1 MGGRPFDLGAP
12 HRLWIVSLAACVR
25 PEALVM
31 TPKNIVLGLLLVITV
46 GVSALFWAQNQAQT
60 AILSLNL
67 YFGAWTFSGPIP
79 VATLMLGSLALGLV
93 VGLSLGGLQSLSNGR
108 KVRSLER
115 ELALGG
121 RRDGP
126 GAWGA

>member
-1 MGGRPFDLGAP
+1 
-12 HRLWIVSLAACVR
+12 
-25 PEALVM
+25 M
-31 TPKNIVLGLLLVITV
+31 TPKNIVLGLLFVITLV
-46 GVSALFWAQNQAQT
+46 VAGLFWAQNEAQT

-67 YFGAWTFSGPIP
+67 YFAAWTFSAPVP
-79 VATLMLGSLALGLV
+79 VATLMLGSAGAGLLI
-93 VGLSLGGLQSLSNGR
+93 GLSLGGASALASGR
-108 KVRSLER
+108 RVRILER

>member
-1 MGGRPFDLGAP
+1 ML
-12 HRLWIVSLAACVR
+12 
-25 PEALVM
+25 
-31 TPKNIVLGLLLVITV
+31 TPKNIVLGLLLVLTL
-46 GVSALFWAQNQAQT
+46 GLSALFWFQNQAQT

-67 YFGAWTFSGPIP
+67 YFATWTFSGPVP
-79 VATLMLGSLALGLV
+79 VATLMLGSAGAGLLLGLTI
-93 VGLSLGGLQSLSNGR
+93 GG
-108 KVRSLER
+108 VRGVANARRVSSLER

>member
-1 MGGRPFDLGAP
+1 
-12 HRLWIVSLAACVR
+12 
-25 PEALVM
+25 M

-93 VGLSLGGLQSLSNGR
+93 VGLSLGGLQSPSNGR

>member
-1 MGGRPFDLGAP
+1 
-12 HRLWIVSLAACVR
+12 
-25 PEALVM
+25 M
-31 TPKNIVLGLLLVITV
+31 TPKNIVLGLLFVISV
-46 GVSALFWAQNQAQT
+46 GVSALFWLQNEAQT

-67 YFGAWTFSGPIP
+67 YFAAWTFSAPVP
-79 VATLMLGSLALGLV
+79 VATLVLGAAGAGLV
-93 VGLSLGGLQSLSNGR
+93 VGLVLGGASGLANGR
-108 KVRSLER
+108 RVRALER

>member
-1 MGGRPFDLGAP
+1 
-12 HRLWIVSLAACVR
+12 VSLAACVSV
-25 PEALVM
+25 EALTV
-31 TPKNIVLGLLLVITV
+31 TPKNIVLGLLLVITL
-46 GVSALFWAQNQAQT
+46 GVSALFWFQNQAQT

-67 YFGAWTFSGPIP
+67 YFAAWTFSGPIP
-79 VATLMLGSLALGLV
+79 VATLMLGAAGAGLLTGLV
-93 VGLSLGGLQSLSNGR
+93 LGGASGLANGR